1 MSIRAASKRVLALMR
16 TRAALS
22 AVSMMATMTA
32 MMAAMIVVVFGNL
45 STIEAA
51 DRAVHHTRVVE
62 TAAADLLASSLD
74 QETGIRGYGESRGEP
89 AALEPYFAGQ
99 AKFSEELQTLYRL
112 SSDSPQ
118 QTARLDALR
127 EGLNRW
133 RSVYASPQLAR
144 PQSQIADPALAERG
158 RVAMDEVRQLLDDL
172 RAEEALATQESEEA
186 RDRAYTTARIVVGG
200 VGLAALGFG
209 ASLGLWAVR
218 ASARREREAV
228 AFAKAKTRTLAVV
241 SHEIRTP
248 LNGMLGMLQAM
259 AAEPMAAT
267 QKERLEVALESGE
280 TLTALLN
287 DLLDASKIEAGRLE
301 LLEADFDLTR
311 LLARMETA
319 FGETARKKGVLL
331 RIDIAPEAAGDWI
344 GDKVRIGQILAN
356 LISNAVKFTDQ
367 GEVALSVDVP
377 SAGLLRI
384 AVRDSG
390 MGMNEA
396 TLDRLFSPYAQAS
409 AETAH
414 THGGTGL
421 GLSISRSLARMMGGD
436 ITVTSALG
444 QGSCFTLEL
453 PLQRGRSA
461 TTEPESARSLADL
474 HVLAADDNA
483 VNRQVLSAILPSLG
497 VELTVVENGDQA
509 VAAWREG
516 AFDLVLLDLRMPLC
530 DGFEAARRIRAE
542 ETPGQRT
549 PLILLSGDVSASV
562 RQQGREAGLDGFVA
576 KPLDIHMLI
585 EAMSAALPPA
595 HTLAA

>member
-1 MSIRAASKRVLALMR
+1 
-16 TRAALS
+16 
-22 AVSMMATMTA
+22 
-32 MMAAMIVVVFGNL
+32 
-45 STIEAA
+45 
-51 DRAVHHTRVVE
+51 
-62 TAAADLLASSLD
+62 
-74 QETGIRGYGESRGEP
+74 
-89 AALEPYFAGQ
+89 FAGQ

-158 RVAMDEVRQLLDDL
+158 RVAMGEVRQLLDDL
-172 RAEEALATQESEEA
+172 RAEEALAAQESEEA

-209 ASLGLWAVR
+209 TSLGLWAVR

-319 FGETARKKGVLL
+319 FGETARKKGVPL

-396 TLDRLFSPYAQAS
+396 TLGRLFSPYAQAS

-421 GLSISRSLARMMGGD
+421 GLAISRSLARMMGGD
-436 ITVTSALG
+436 ITVTSAVG

-516 AFDLVLLDLRMPLC
+516 AYDLVLLDLRMPLC

-542 ETPGQRT
+542 ETPGRRT

-562 RQQGREAGLDGFVA
+562 REQGREAGLDGFVA